1 MELLKLFEALT
12 LKPKEKEEKDTYSN
26 FEEEFNLKYLHYFS
40 NMAIQLGSKGEVM
53 DIFSKEAE
61 DRFNLLKSTKETF
74 ALYLI
79 DTVRNKKLLFAH
91 ITHRDPPSY
100 KRNLLNVRLDGI
112 AYE

>member
-1 MELLKLFEALT
+1 MELLKLFETLT
-12 LKPKEKEEKDTYSN
+12 LKPKEKDTYSN

-74 ALYLI
+74 TIYLI
-79 DTVRNKKLLFAH
+79 DTVRNKKCLFAL
-91 ITHRDPPSY
+91 ITHMDSPSY
-100 KRNLLNVRLDGI
+100 RRALLNVRLEGI
-112 AYE
+112 TYE